1 MNGKRSFTQQAGPP
15 PKRGPISE
23 FDDLIEEDLAG
34 DDAEAAMLPDDLD
47 EADPELGEAG
57 RNWTRP
63 PVPDMDAAKDS
74 LGEHSR
80 RPDSSMYAAAGNM
93 FACALTH
100 SAAHVALLSARDRCH
115 AAATE

>member
-1 MNGKRSFTQQAGPP
+1 MNGKRNSTQQAGPP

-34 DDAEAAMLPDDLD
+34 DDAEAAFLPDDLD

-63 PVPDMDAAKDS
+63 PVPAMDAAKDS
-74 LGEHSR
+74 LGECIICNTLTSF
-80 RPDSSMYAAAGNM
+80 SFSM
-93 FACALTH
+93 
-100 SAAHVALLSARDRCH
+100 S
-115 AAATE
+115 